1 MIGQRVII
9 IGAGI
14 AGLRC
19 ATVLNEAGLEV
30 TLLDKAR
37 GPGGR
42 CSTRRHEGFRFDHG
56 AQYFTPRSPEFRRQ
70 LDEWLKQG
78 VAARWEGRLV
88 TIDAAGGR
96 VPLSDGRERFVGVS
110 GMNGIPKAM
119 AAGLDCRLG
128 NRVVSLQ
135 RTQRVWRIKT
145 DGDDAYEAELLVMT
159 PPPPQTAELLTDVQP
174 NLAAEVSQVVM
185 QPGWA
190 LMLGFANN
198 PVEGFDGA
206 MVADRSIA
214 WMASS
219 RGKAGREGCHTWMVH
234 ASAPYS
240 EQHLEAPADAVGAE
254 LFAEFCRLTNQRAAP
269 VETVV
274 HRWRYAMA
282 AEPLGLDMLAER
294 ASGLWIAGDWCV
306 DSRIEGAWRSG
317 QAAAEDLLATVR

>member
-1 MIGQRVII
+1 MGQRVII

-19 ATVLNEAGLEV
+19 ATVVKEAGLEV

-42 CSTRRHEGFRFDHG
+42 CSTRRHQGFRFDHG

-88 TIDAAGGR
+88 TIDAAGAR
-96 VPLSDGRERFVGVS
+96 TPLNDERERFVGVP

-119 AAGLDCRLG
+119 AEGLDCRLG

-135 RTQRVWRIKT
+135 RTQGIWRIRT
-145 DGDDAYEAELLVMT
+145 DGDDVYEAELLVMT
-159 PPPPQTAELLTDVQP
+159 PPPPQTAELLATVQP
-174 NLAAEVSQVVM
+174 SLAGEVSRVVM
-185 QPGWA
+185 QPCWA
-190 LMLGFANN
+190 LMLGFDKN
-198 PVEGFDGA
+198 PVDGFDGA

-214 WMASS
+214 WMAGS
-219 RGKAGREGCHTWMVH
+219 RGKAGREGRYTWMVH
-234 ASAPYS
+234 GSVPYS
-240 EQHLEAPADAVGAE
+240 EQNLEAPDDAVGAE
-254 LFAEFCRLTNQRAAP
+254 LFDEFCRLTDQRVTP

-282 AEPLGLDMLAER
+282 AVPLGLGMLAER